1 MHRLRYLITAT
12 GIVVSLMAKVR
23 ASLRVLISIALT
35 CGSVPVFAVE
45 IADDRGVSV
54 LLDAP
59 ARRVVALAPHLTEIL
74 FHIGGGGRLVGVM
87 DHSDFP
93 AAAQSLPRVGTH
105 SRLDIETILALK
117 PDLIVG
123 WGSGNP
129 TEDIALLERLGLP
142 VFISEPRALADISTL
157 MRRLGILIDHASFAR
172 QRAADFENG
181 VNDLAVRYSSRRRL
195 RVFYQVWEQPLY
207 TLNREHIVSELIADC
222 GGANIFA
229 DLAGLSP
236 VVSLEAVIA
245 RDPQV
250 IVGGSSTDAIPTWVK
265 RWREWPSVTAVRLG
279 QIHVINADHIG
290 RMGPRLL
297 DGMRALCN
305 ALEQARSAT

>member
-1 MHRLRYLITAT
+1 M
-12 GIVVSLMAKVR
+12 
-23 ASLRVLISIALT
+23 
-35 CGSVPVFAVE
+35 
-45 IADDRGVSV
+45 
-54 LLDAP
+54 
-59 ARRVVALAPHLTEIL
+59 
-74 FHIGGGGRLVGVM
+74 
-87 DHSDFP
+87 
-93 AAAQSLPRVGTH
+93 
-105 SRLDIETILALK
+105 
-117 PDLIVG
+117 
-123 WGSGNP
+123 
-129 TEDIALLERLGLP
+129 
-142 VFISEPRALADISTL
+142 
-157 MRRLGILIDHASFAR
+157 
-172 QRAADFENG
+172 
-181 VNDLAVRYSSRRRL
+181 
-195 RVFYQVWEQPLY
+195 WEQPLY

-305 ALEQARSAT
+305 AIEQARSAT